1 MENLQAEMDSNPYY
15 KWVVVG
21 VMWLIACLNYT
32 DRMTIFSVFPVL
44 KKEMGLTDIGLALLG
59 SSFLWVYAVFSPVGG
74 YLGDRFPRRR
84 VIVGS
89 LVLFSLITFAT
100 GLARTGNQ
108 LVALRCLL
116 GVSEAVF
123 LPPALAYIASYHFDR
138 TRSLANSI
146 ALSGLTAGA
155 GLGSWYGGFMTE
167 HYSWRIGFFLLGG
180 VGVLTAGISILVLRP
195 DAPITGAPAPGLVT
209 ETPGRK
215 ILAIVKTPTAACLI
229 FLAFA
234 LSLTSWPTHSWLPTY
249 LFENFKLSLTRAGS
263 MVTLFAAL
271 PALIGGIAGG
281 ILADWW
287 SRRDVRGRMS
297 VQVIGFCVMTPTMLA
312 IGFMPSAATVA
323 GVLLVYSVARGM
335 LEGNSMPLFCSV
347 LPANRWS
354 MAYGLYNTAGTLAG
368 SLGIFFVGM
377 QKASWGI
384 GYTLSAMSALLLMS
398 LVVTTITMFGSLPS
412 DIQRQRDIE
421 IAAPHMLSSSA
432 GLDSRLHH

>member
-1 MENLQAEMDSNPYY
+1 VNAESPRLETDSNPYY

-44 KKEMGLTDIGLALLG
+44 KKEMALSDIGLALIG
-59 SSFLWVYAVFSPVGG
+59 SSFLWVYAIFSPVGG

-84 VIVGS
+84 VILGS

-100 GLARTGNQ
+100 GLVRAGNQ

-116 GVSEAVF
+116 GISEAVF

-146 ALSGLTAGA
+146 ALSGLTTGA

-180 VGVLTAGISILVLRP
+180 VGILVAVISILVLRP
-195 DAPITGAPAPGLVT
+195 DAPVAVGRIPLVVT
-209 ETPGRK
+209 EPPGQK
-215 ILAIVKTPTAACLI
+215 ILAIVKTPSAACLV

-234 LSLTSWPTHSWLPTY
+234 LSLTSWPLHSWLPTY
-249 LFENFKLSLTRAGS
+249 VFENFKLSLTRAGS

-271 PALIGGIAGG
+271 PALAGGIAGG
-281 ILADWW
+281 ILADRW
-287 SRRDVRGRMS
+287 SRRDVRGRMA
-297 VQVIGFCVMTPTMLA
+297 VQVIGFCVMAPTMLA

-347 LPANRWS
+347 LPPNRWS

-368 SLGIFFVGM
+368 SLGIFLVGT

-384 GYTLSAMSALLLMS
+384 GYTLSSMSILLFLS
-398 LVVTTITMFGSLPS
+398 LAVTAITMFRSLPK
-412 DIQRQRDIE
+412 DVQRQRE
-421 IAAPHMLSSSA
+421 LSSVPVPS
-432 GLDSRLHH
+432 